1 MPSHT
6 DAPSGPEGL
15 SLVDSNDE
23 AIPFHDVTGDLRRS
37 SGAGETPAEKRRR
50 EARERAEKSRQ
61 DIIEEDSEDDGTE
74 RVPPT
79 RPHAENRYVSD
90 VESETAAERRRREAA
105 LARGTEDNPEADY
118 FTRPRDVRVA
128 SGSARPRK
136 ARLDSDTD
144 GETAAERRRR
154 EGALGLTQ
162 EDESDSEDE
171 DDAPR
176 QPPTNIRFA
185 EPQKPQQAATSST
198 GSTSRLRWG
207 KNRKG

>member
-1 MPSHT
+1 
-6 DAPSGPEGL
+6 
-15 SLVDSNDE
+15 
-23 AIPFHDVTGDLRRS
+23 
-37 SGAGETPAEKRRR
+37 
-50 EARERAEKSRQ
+50 
-61 DIIEEDSEDDGTE
+61 
-74 RVPPT
+74 VPPA
-79 RPHAENRYVSD
+79 RPQQGVRYVSD

-105 LARGTEDNPEADY
+105 LARGTGDNPDTDY
-118 FTRPRDVRVA
+118 FTRDVRVA

-136 ARLDSDTD
+136 SRLDSDTD

-185 EPQKPQQAATSST
+185 EPQKPQQAATSSSGT
-198 GSTSRLRWG
+198 TSRLRWG